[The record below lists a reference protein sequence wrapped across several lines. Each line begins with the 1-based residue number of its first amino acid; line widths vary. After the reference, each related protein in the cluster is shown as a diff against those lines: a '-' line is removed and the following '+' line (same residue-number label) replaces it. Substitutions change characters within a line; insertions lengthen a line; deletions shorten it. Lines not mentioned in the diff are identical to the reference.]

1 MLIYYYKNTL
11 NYFIKV
17 IFIFF
22 IILFSACQNTENV
35 IDEDMEETQNI
46 DEIEI
51 KPITD
56 SELSPD
62 INAYKTVVDVIRETG
77 LAQNFIIIPGDVKDV
92 IAYIENN
99 ERVLSYNPNFM
110 KKVQNDSNWVGISV
124 LARQIGHHLGNHK
137 IKDGKPSIEEEL
149 DADRYAGFVLQKMG
163 ASMQDAIHALEEG
176 LKEKNDFQANKNKR
190 IAALVEGFNK
200 AKSLSMDTVVVNK
213 IKMPELNKNSTTA
226 TVEKKLN
233 ISKQPEY
240 IYKVYLAI
248 DNKFYYI
255 DEQDLVYEE
264 KENGTYIKVGE
275 KRTSTRPGFDWLFIK
290 GENSYGVDLKG
301 RLWVFST
308 EGNFKVI
315 GQAVKI
321 N

>member
-1 MLIYYYKNTL
+1 MIKLKNENFL
-11 NYFIKV
+11 
-17 IFIFF
+17 
-22 IILFSACQNTENV
+22 ILFYKLILIGVLAFNFSCSSSENTNQDEINELEN
-35 IDEDMEETQNI
+35 DEDI
-46 DEIEI
+46 DI

-77 LAQNFIIIPGDVKDV
+77 LAQNFIIIPGDVEDV

-110 KKVQNDSNWVGISV
+110 KQVQNDSNWVGISV
-124 LARQIGHHLGNHK
+124 LARQIGHHLGNHELK
-137 IKDGKPSIEEEL
+137 NGKPSAEEEL

-163 ASMQDAIHALEEG
+163 ATMQDAIHALEEG
-176 LKEKNDFQANKNKR
+176 LKDKTDFTVNKNKR

-213 IKMPELNKNSTTA
+213 IKIPETEKVSTT
-226 TVEKKLN
+226 EKKVN
-233 ISKQPEY
+233 AKKQPEY
-240 IYKVYLAI
+240 VYKVYLAI

-255 DEQDLVYEE
+255 DDQDAVFEE
-264 KENGTYIKVGE
+264 KENGAYIKVGE
-275 KRTSTRPGFDWLFIK
+275 KRSSTRPGFDWLFTK

>member
-1 MLIYYYKNTL
+1 MIELKNKNFLIPFYKLILIGVLAFNFSCSTSENTTQDEL
-11 NYFIKV
+11 NEF
-17 IFIFF
+17 
-22 IILFSACQNTENV
+22 EN
-35 IDEDMEETQNI
+35 DEDI
-46 DEIEI
+46 DI

-77 LAQNFIIIPGDVKDV
+77 LAQNFIIIPGDVDDV

-110 KKVQNDSNWVGISV
+110 KQVQNDSNWVGISV
-124 LARQIGHHLGNHK
+124 LARQIGHHLGNHELK
-137 IKDGKPSIEEEL
+137 NGKPSAEEEL

-163 ASMQDAIHALEEG
+163 ATMQDAIHALEEG
-176 LKEKNDFQANKNKR
+176 LKDKTDFTVNKNKR

-213 IKMPELNKNSTTA
+213 IKIPEIDKVNTT
-226 TVEKKLN
+226 EKKVN
-233 ISKQPEY
+233 AKKQPEY
-240 IYKVYLAI
+240 VYKVYLAI

-255 DEQDLVYEE
+255 DEQDAVFEE
-264 KENGTYIKVGE
+264 KENGTYVKVGE
-275 KRTSTRPGFDWLFIK
+275 KRSSTRPGFDWLFTK

>member
-1 MLIYYYKNTL
+1 MIKLKNKNFLIPFYKLILIGVLAFNFSCSTSENTT
-11 NYFIKV
+11 
-17 IFIFF
+17 
-22 IILFSACQNTENV
+22 QNEINELEN
-35 IDEDMEETQNI
+35 DEDI
-46 DEIEI
+46 DI

-77 LAQNFIIIPGDVKDV
+77 LAQNFIIIPGDVEDV

-110 KKVQNDSNWVGISV
+110 KQVQNDSNWVGISV
-124 LARQIGHHLGNHK
+124 LARQIGHHLGNHELK
-137 IKDGKPSIEEEL
+137 NGKPSAEEEL

-163 ASMQDAIHALEEG
+163 ATMQDAIHALEEG
-176 LKEKNDFQANKNKR
+176 LKDKTDFTVNKNKR

-213 IKMPELNKNSTTA
+213 IKIPETEKVSTT
-226 TVEKKLN
+226 EKKVN
-233 ISKQPEY
+233 AKKQPEY
-240 IYKVYLAI
+240 VYKVYLAI

-255 DEQDLVYEE
+255 DEQDAVFEE
-264 KENGTYIKVGE
+264 KENGAYIKVGE
-275 KRTSTRPGFDWLFIK
+275 KRSSTRPGFDWLFTK

>member
-1 MLIYYYKNTL
+1 MIKLKNENFLIPFYKLILIGVLAFNFSCSSSENTTQDEINEL
-11 NYFIKV
+11 
-17 IFIFF
+17 
-22 IILFSACQNTENV
+22 EN
-35 IDEDMEETQNI
+35 DEDI
-46 DEIEI
+46 DI

-77 LAQNFIIIPGDVKDV
+77 LAQNFIIIPGDVDDV

-110 KKVQNDSNWVGISV
+110 KQVQNDSNWVGISV
-124 LARQIGHHLGNHK
+124 LARQIGHHLGNHELK
-137 IKDGKPSIEEEL
+137 NGKPSAEEEL

-163 ASMQDAIHALEEG
+163 ATMQDAIHALEEG
-176 LKEKNDFQANKNKR
+176 LKDKTDFAVNKNKR

-213 IKMPELNKNSTTA
+213 IKIPETEKVSTT
-226 TVEKKLN
+226 EKKVN
-233 ISKQPEY
+233 AKKQPEY
-240 IYKVYLAI
+240 VYKVYLAI

-255 DEQDLVYEE
+255 DDQDAVFEE
-264 KENGTYIKVGE
+264 IENGAYIKVGE
-275 KRTSTRPGFDWLFIK
+275 KRSSTRPGFDWLFTK

>member
-1 MLIYYYKNTL
+1 MIELKNKNFLIPFYKLILIGVLAFNFSCSTSENTTQDEL
-11 NYFIKV
+11 NEF
-17 IFIFF
+17 
-22 IILFSACQNTENV
+22 EN
-35 IDEDMEETQNI
+35 DEDI
-46 DEIEI
+46 DI

-77 LAQNFIIIPGDVKDV
+77 LAQNFIIIPGDVDDV

-110 KKVQNDSNWVGISV
+110 KQVQNDSNWVGISV
-124 LARQIGHHLGNHK
+124 LARQIGHHLGNHELK
-137 IKDGKPSIEEEL
+137 NGKPSAEEEL

-163 ASMQDAIHALEEG
+163 ATMQDAIHALEEG
-176 LKEKNDFQANKNKR
+176 LKDKTDFTVNKNKR

-213 IKMPELNKNSTTA
+213 IKIPEIDKVNTT
-226 TVEKKLN
+226 EKKVN
-233 ISKQPEY
+233 AKKQPEY
-240 IYKVYLAI
+240 VYKVYLAI

-255 DEQDLVYEE
+255 DEQDAVFEE
-264 KENGTYIKVGE
+264 KENGTYVKVGE
-275 KRTSTRPGFDWLFIK
+275 KRSSTRPGFDWLFTK
-290 GENSYGVDLKG
+290 GDNSYGVDLKG

>member
-1 MLIYYYKNTL
+1 MIELKHKNFLILTL
-11 NYFIKV
+11 KLLLISIV
-17 IFIFF
+17 
-22 IILFSACQNTENV
+22 LFNFSCSSDDKSTQDELTEFENDDD
-35 IDEDMEETQNI
+35 ID
-46 DEIEI
+46 I

-77 LAQNFIIIPGDVKDV
+77 LAQNFIIIPGDVEDV

-124 LARQIGHHLGNHK
+124 LARQIGHHLGNHQL
-137 IKDGKPSIEEEL
+137 KDGKPSAEEEL

-163 ASMQDAIHALEEG
+163 ASMQDAIHAFEEG
-176 LKEKNDFQANKNKR
+176 LKDKKDFTVNKNKR

-213 IKMPELNKNSTTA
+213 IKIPEKTNINTT
-226 TVEKKLN
+226 EKKVN
-233 ISKQPEY
+233 VSVKKQPEY
-240 IYKVYLAI
+240 VYKVYLAI

-255 DEQDLVYEE
+255 DDADGVFEE
-264 KENGTYIKVGE
+264 KDNGTFVKVGE

-308 EGNFKVI
+308 DGNFKVI

>member
-1 MLIYYYKNTL
+1 MIELKNKNFLILITHL
-11 NYFIKV
+11 LLIC
-17 IFIFF
+17 
-22 IILFSACQNTENV
+22 ILMFNNSCSRSENLTQEEL
-35 IDEDMEETQNI
+35 IENDNDEDI
-46 DEIEI
+46 YI

-77 LAQNFIIIPGDVKDV
+77 LAQNFIIIPGDVEDV

-110 KKVQNDSNWVGISV
+110 KQVQSDSNWVGISV
-124 LARQIGHHLGNHK
+124 LARQIGHHLGNHEL
-137 IKDGKPSIEEEL
+137 KDGKPSAEEEL

-163 ASMQDAIHALEEG
+163 ATMQDAIHALEEG
-176 LKEKNDFQANKNKR
+176 LKDKTDFSVNKNKR

-213 IKMPELNKNSTTA
+213 IKIPEKEKVNTT
-226 TVEKKLN
+226 EKKVN
-233 ISKQPEY
+233 VKKQPEY

-255 DEQDLVYEE
+255 DDQDLVFEE
-264 KENGTYIKVGE
+264 KENGAYIKVGE
-275 KRTSTRPGFDWLFIK
+275 KRSSTRPGFDWLFIK
-290 GENSYGVDLKG
+290 GDNSYGVDLKG

>member
-1 MLIYYYKNTL
+1 MIELKNKNFLIPFYKLILIGVLAFNFSCSTSENTTQDEL
-11 NYFIKV
+11 NEF
-17 IFIFF
+17 
-22 IILFSACQNTENV
+22 EN
-35 IDEDMEETQNI
+35 DEDI
-46 DEIEI
+46 DI

-77 LAQNFIIIPGDVKDV
+77 LAQNFIIIPGDVDDV

-110 KKVQNDSNWVGISV
+110 KQVQNDSNWVGISV
-124 LARQIGHHLGNHK
+124 LARQIGHHLGNHELK
-137 IKDGKPSIEEEL
+137 NGKPNAEEEL

-163 ASMQDAIHALEEG
+163 ATMQDAIHALEEG
-176 LKEKNDFQANKNKR
+176 LKDKTDFTVNKNKR

-213 IKMPELNKNSTTA
+213 IKIPEIDKVNTT
-226 TVEKKLN
+226 EKKVN
-233 ISKQPEY
+233 AKKQPEY
-240 IYKVYLAI
+240 VYKVYLAI

-255 DEQDLVYEE
+255 DEQDAVFEE
-264 KENGTYIKVGE
+264 KENGTYVKVGE
-275 KRTSTRPGFDWLFIK
+275 KRSSTRPGFDWLFTK

>member
-1 MLIYYYKNTL
+1 MIKLKNKNFLIPFYKLILIGVLAFNFSCSTSENTTQDEI
-11 NYFIKV
+11 NEF
-17 IFIFF
+17 
-22 IILFSACQNTENV
+22 EN
-35 IDEDMEETQNI
+35 DEDI
-46 DEIEI
+46 DI

-77 LAQNFIIIPGDVKDV
+77 LAQNFIIIPGDVDDV

-110 KKVQNDSNWVGISV
+110 KQVQNDSNWVGISV
-124 LARQIGHHLGNHK
+124 LARQIGHHLGNHELK
-137 IKDGKPSIEEEL
+137 NGKPSAEEEL

-163 ASMQDAIHALEEG
+163 ATMQDAIHALEEG
-176 LKEKNDFQANKNKR
+176 LKDKTDFAVNKNKR
-190 IAALVEGFNK
+190 IAAMVEGFNK

-213 IKMPELNKNSTTA
+213 IKIPETEKVSTT
-226 TVEKKLN
+226 EKKVN
-233 ISKQPEY
+233 AKKQPEY
-240 IYKVYLAI
+240 VYKVYLAI

-255 DEQDLVYEE
+255 DEQDAVFEE

-275 KRTSTRPGFDWLFIK
+275 KRSSTRPGFDWLFTK